1 MKYPPLPDGIIIDGR
16 RVFTSFDMRDYAI
29 TFHNIN
35 TEVSINTKQRD
46 TVKDAK
52 VIDDLLNMFK
62 MK

>member
-29 TFHNIN
+29 TFHNVN

>member
-52 VIDDLLNMFK
+52 VIDDLLNVFK

>member
-16 RVFTSFDMRDYAI
+16 RVFNSFNMRDYAI
-29 TFHNIN
+29 TFYNVN